1 MHPFFQDLKQ
11 GSQKLGL
18 DLSEEALNLLLKYQD
33 ALVLWNKAYN
43 LTAIRDPK
51 EMLVKHLLDS
61 LSILKDLPK
70 GRLLDIGTGGGMPGM
85 IIALCQP
92 ERQCV
97 LLDANG
103 KKIRFLKQFI
113 ADLKLTNVIAVQTR
127 VENEDSIHDL
137 GQFDVIT
144 SRAFASLTDFINAS
158 KPYMHQDSI
167 IASMK
172 GLVPHDEVEAFK
184 NEFSCD
190 IIALKVPR
198 LDEQR
203 HLLLLKRI

>member
-1 MHPFFQDLKQ
+1 M
-11 GSQKLGL
+11 
-18 DLSEEALNLLLKYQD
+18 
-33 ALVLWNKAYN
+33 
-43 LTAIRDPK
+43 
-51 EMLVKHLLDS
+51 LDS
-61 LSILKDLPK
+61 
-70 GRLLDIGTGGGMPGM
+70 
-85 IIALCQP
+85 
-92 ERQCV
+92 
-97 LLDANG
+97 NG

>member
-1 MHPFFQDLKQ
+1 MQ
-11 GSQKLGL
+11 
-18 DLSEEALNLLLKYQD
+18 
-33 ALVLWNKAYN
+33 
-43 LTAIRDPK
+43 I
-51 EMLVKHLLDS
+51 
-61 LSILKDLPK
+61 
-70 GRLLDIGTGGGMPGM
+70 
-85 IIALCQP
+85 
-92 ERQCV
+92 
-97 LLDANG
+97 
-103 KKIRFLKQFI
+103 
-113 ADLKLTNVIAVQTR
+113 LKLTNVIAVQTR

>member
-97 LLDANG
+97 LLDSNG

-158 KPYMHQDSI
+158 KPYMHPDSI

-203 HLLLLKRI
+203 HLLLLQRI

>member
-1 MHPFFQDLKQ
+1 MCFARFQ
-11 GSQKLGL
+11 
-18 DLSEEALNLLLKYQD
+18 
-33 ALVLWNKAYN
+33 W
-43 LTAIRDPK
+43 
-51 EMLVKHLLDS
+51 
-61 LSILKDLPK
+61 
-70 GRLLDIGTGGGMPGM
+70 
-85 IIALCQP
+85 
-92 ERQCV
+92 
-97 LLDANG
+97 

-172 GLVPHDEVEAFK
+172 GLIPHDEVEAFK

>member
-97 LLDANG
+97 LLDSNG
-103 KKIRFLKQFI
+103 KKIGFLKQFI

>member
-1 MHPFFQDLKQ
+1 MHTFFQELKQ
-11 GSQKLGL
+11 GSQALGL
-18 DLSEEALNLLLKYQD
+18 ELSDEALNLLLKYQD

-61 LSILKDLPK
+61 LSILKDLPA

-85 IIALCQP
+85 IIALCQL
-92 ERQCV
+92 ERECV
-97 LLDANG
+97 LLDSNG
-103 KKIRFLKQFI
+103 KNSFPEAVYCRPKIK
-113 ADLKLTNVIAVQTR
+113 NVIAVQTR
-127 VENEDSIHDL
+127 VENEDSINEL

-144 SRAFASLTDFINAS
+144 SRAFASLTDFVNAS
-158 KPYMHQDSI
+158 KPYMHEQSI

-172 GLVPHDEVEAFK
+172 GLIPEEEVAALK
-184 NEFSCD
+184 DEFSCQ
-190 IIALKVPR
+190 IIELKVPR

>member
-61 LSILKDLPK
+61 LSILNDLPA

-92 ERQCV
+92 ERECV

-113 ADLKLTNVIAVQTR
+113 ADLKLKNVIAVQTR
-127 VENEDSIHDL
+127 VENEDSINEL

-144 SRAFASLTDFINAS
+144 SRAFASLTDFVDAS
-158 KPYMHQDSI
+158 KPYMHEQSI

-172 GLVPHDEVEAFK
+172 GLIPEEEVEMLKADFK
-184 NEFSCD
+184 ID
-190 IIALKVPR
+190 IVALKVPR

-203 HLLLLKRI
+203 HLIFLKRI

>member
-61 LSILKDLPK
+61 LSILKDLPA

-92 ERQCV
+92 ERECV

-113 ADLKLTNVIAVQTR
+113 ADLKLKNVIAVQTR
-127 VENEDSIHDL
+127 VENEDSINEL

-144 SRAFASLTDFINAS
+144 SRAFASLTDFVDAS
-158 KPYMHQDSI
+158 KPYMHEQSI

-172 GLVPHDEVEAFK
+172 GLIPEEEVEMLKAEFK
-184 NEFSCD
+184 ID
-190 IIALKVPR
+190 IVALKVPR

-203 HLLLLKRI
+203 HLIFLKRI

>member
-97 LLDANG
+97 LLDSNG
-103 KKIRFLKQFI
+103 IKIRFLKQFI